1 MVRATQ
7 LYLCSFCWFKTLI
20 SFLTLENGGTKPS
33 AARFCKERGCEVH
46 CPGQIPHQIIPLR
59 RWLQLAIIICTSCL
73 LLQPRA
79 TEQLLISS
87 VPGLAACHSGAA
99 TSPPSPLLCSQELHG
114 KGANCGKCFEFLC
127 WNLHLLA
134 WLFFSAMEK
143 SRILK
148 TFFLFL
154 QICLSFP
161 WIHEW
166 YKAARTVNSS
176 HSLAAQ
182 WAVKSCWSH

>member
-1 MVRATQ
+1 MDGQ
-7 LYLCSFCWFKTLI
+7 NP
-20 SFLTLENGGTKPS
+20 EQQG
-33 AARFCKERGCEVH
+33 FCKEQECEVH

-59 RWLQLAIIICTSCL
+59 LWLRLGIIICTSCL

-79 TEQLLISS
+79 PEQLLISS
-87 VPGLAACHSGAA
+87 VPGLAECHSGAA
-99 TSPPSPLLCSQELHG
+99 MSPPSPLLCSRELHG
-114 KGANCGKCFEFLC
+114 KEANGGKCFEFLC
-127 WNLHLLA
+127 RNLRLLL

-143 SRILK
+143 SHILK
-148 TFFLFL
+148 TFLLFL

-161 WIHEW
+161 WIHKW

-182 WAVKSCWSH
+182 GALKSCWSH